1 MAYDFRQMLAAV
13 WLLFSLQGPA
23 PPRAEPGDDAVA
35 SREYRLGPEDV
46 LRVTVHGHP
55 DLTQELIVEPDGNI
69 DFPLIGRLPAGDHTP
84 RELEAAIGGRLA
96 QGFVS
101 DPQVRVVITLYRSKT
116 VIVMGELA
124 RPGTYPLPEGRTLLD
139 VLSRAGPLLPSAG
152 EEVFVLRPRSGSGGA
167 AGPASASADPNGS
180 AGAAGQ
186 DEAIR
191 VDLHELQSGL
201 LTHNP
206 VLQPG
211 DTVFVP
217 KAAKVFVSGEVR
229 QPGAYAV
236 LRGTTVRQ
244 AITLAGG
251 FAERA
256 ARGQVRILRTVD
268 GRTMELRAAP
278 EDPVSAGDTLIVEK
292 KKGLF

>member
-1 MAYDFRQMLAAV
+1 MAYDFGQMLAAV
-13 WLLFSLQGPA
+13 WLLFSLQGPV
-23 PPRAEPGDDAVA
+23 PPRAEPADDAVA

-46 LRVTVHGHP
+46 LKVTVHGHP
-55 DLTQELIVEPDGNI
+55 DLTQELIVEPDGKI

-84 RELEAAIGGRLA
+84 RELEAAIGERLA

-124 RPGTYPLPEGRTLLD
+124 RPGTYPLPEGRTLID
-139 VLSRAGPLLPSAG
+139 VLSRAGPLLASAG
-152 EEVFVLRPRSGSGGA
+152 EEVFVLRPSSG
-167 AGPASASADPNGS
+167 P

-206 VLQPG
+206 VLQPR

-229 QPGAYAV
+229 QPGAYTV

-278 EDPVSAGDTLIVEK
+278 EDPVSAGDTLVVEK
-292 KKGLF
+292 KKGIF

>member
-1 MAYDFRQMLAAV
+1 MAYDFGQMLAAV
-13 WLLFSLQGPA
+13 WLLVSLQGPV
-23 PPRAEPGDDAVA
+23 PPGAEPGGDIAG
-35 SREYRLGPEDV
+35 REYRVGPEDV
-46 LRVTVHGHP
+46 LTVTVHGHP
-55 DLTQELIVEPDGNI
+55 DLTQELIVEPDGEI
-69 DFPLIGRLPAGDHTP
+69 DVPLIGRLPAGDRTP
-84 RELEAAIGGRLA
+84 RELEAAIGERLA

-116 VIVMGELA
+116 VIVMGEVA

-152 EEVFVLRPRSGSGGA
+152 EEVFVLRPRPGAGGA
-167 AGPASASADPNGS
+167 AGPASASADPDGPT
-180 AGAAGQ
+180 GAAGQ
-186 DEAIR
+186 EAIR
-191 VDLHELQSGL
+191 VDLHELQAGL

-206 VLQPG
+206 VLQPR

-217 KAAKVFVSGEVR
+217 RAAKVFVSGEVR
-229 QPGAYAV
+229 QPGAYTV

-268 GRTMELRAAP
+268 GRTTELRAAP

-292 KKGLF
+292 KKGIF